1 MLERKNCN
9 ERQGK
14 QSQLLLKNVSSLFAL
29 DAFLAPQHFFFVP
42 HDWPAAKAFQVA
54 GSPRSRLTFQEILEM
69 ESLKYAQARK
79 LSEKDREFEVH
90 KVRKMQ
96 VLGMACWLGAKL
108 PLLGAGA

>member
-14 QSQLLLKNVSSLFAL
+14 QSQLLLKDVSSLFAL
-29 DAFLAPQHFFFVP
+29 EAFLAPQHFFFLVP

-69 ESLKYAQARK
+69 ESLKCAQARK

-96 VLGMACWLGAKL
+96 VLGMAC
-108 PLLGAGA
+108 

>member
-1 MLERKNCN
+1 MR
-9 ERQGK
+9 
-14 QSQLLLKNVSSLFAL
+14 
-29 DAFLAPQHFFFVP
+29 FLRLSIFFFVP

-69 ESLKYAQARK
+69 ESLKCAQARK
-79 LSEKDREFEVH
+79 LSEKDKEFEVH

>member
-1 MLERKNCN
+1 MR
-9 ERQGK
+9 
-14 QSQLLLKNVSSLFAL
+14 
-29 DAFLAPQHFFFVP
+29 FLRLSMVFFVS

-69 ESLKYAQARK
+69 ESLKCAQARK

-96 VLGMACWLGAKL
+96 VLGMACYLGAKL